1 MFFGEMILAFF
12 VFFGIVLLFRSIC
25 HVNTGEGSVL
35 AVAAIALLLVLS
47 SFWGSFI
54 YGIYA
59 AELLAVLGGIFWI
72 VKVIRTGKRELA
84 ETFSPAF
91 VVLIALYLA
100 SLVLLYHDFIQH
112 IDELHHWALAVKVML
127 NTDQMP
133 SGMSVSNSAYAT
145 SLFLL
150 FFQKFTGYNEQGM
163 YVAAIFLAWIGFMLP
178 FSNYRWKDWKK
189 VAVYSVIVYIAL
201 FTLYTYGIKS
211 LYADVPLAAWSGGL
225 VGWWT
230 KREKKRVNLVIVC
243 AGLVLLHFFKA
254 SEGLLMA
261 VFVLLF
267 LLLQSLIV
275 EKGRMEET
283 SFRTKFTAGVGILCL
298 FVLVGSGALM
308 AVSVN
313 IKPYQIQEHQEEE
326 NSSQDG
332 QQEWMIAG
340 QKLPT
345 RVSTVINIVGLSG
358 EKVKRTFGSFV
369 TKCVGG
375 TLASRSNWKI
385 GYVPFLVLIF
395 ILFKIVGDL
404 YRQQKKEQ
412 AYILYGIFMAL
423 SYSMTV
429 FFSYLFMFSYELS
442 VEVRSISRYFS
453 ACVIYLFVLVMS
465 ELLQQEQ
472 AEKENVYKYVVLG
485 VTVFFAMGLND
496 KFIPNA
502 TAINKTEISGYDK
515 LNSISRQM
523 EEVES
528 TIGENDRVYYI
539 CQYPADDL
547 GGAELYNASVSYYM
561 EDRVSNYLVTPW
573 KFTSTGSNVRLEES
587 DITLAQLPELL
598 EQGGYTYLWVH
609 TTNAYLTRELPLVM
623 KCETVKSGYLYKVR
637 YENGK
642 ATGLELVR
650 ELTGS
655 VD

>member
-1 MFFGEMILAFF
+1 MFFLEMILAVL
-12 VFFGIVLLFRSIC
+12 VFFGIALLFRSIC

-59 AELLAVLGGIFWI
+59 SELLAVLGGIFWI

-429 FFSYLFMFSYELS
+429 FFSYLFMFAYELS

-453 ACVIYLFVLVMS
+453 ACVIYLFVLALS
-465 ELLQQEQ
+465 ELLQQERT
-472 AEKENVYKYVVLG
+472 EKENAFKYVVLG

-502 TAINKTEISGYDK
+502 TAINKTKISGYDK
-515 LNSISRQM
+515 LNSIGQQI

-528 TIGENDRVYYI
+528 IIGEHDRVYYI
-539 CQYPADDL
+539 CQYPADNL
-547 GGAELYNASVSYYM
+547 GDAELYNASVSYYM
-561 EDRVSNYLVTPW
+561 EDRASDYLATPW
-573 KFTSTGSNVRLEES
+573 KFTSEGSNVRLEKS
-587 DITLAQLPELL
+587 DVTLAKLPELL